1 VLLPPKATG
10 FTPLALDA
18 GAPLLSVPVQ
28 ICTNNAPGVV
38 PRSSAPPDY
47 VPEQEEAGSY
57 MMTTGMLENG
67 NQRFLGHGH
76 AMG

>member
-1 VLLPPKATG
+1 
-10 FTPLALDA
+10 
-18 GAPLLSVPVQ
+18 VPVQ